1 MDTRSYDEMIDELS
15 EICGIVREYY
25 DIFGHKK
32 VASSETQKAIL
43 RAMGIKLDSPEE
55 IRREIE
61 ERRERHW
68 KSFVEPVRV
77 VSENE
82 QPLAIPVHVPV
93 EKGEERRLRLTWS
106 FKDEEG
112 GKVES
117 MLSGDAISVAED
129 RYIDGIRYAKIDL
142 REERRFHIGYYELD
156 VQCAHPAPV
165 FPGGENRLQKRVKVI
180 ITPDTCYLP
189 PLLQGGRTW
198 GLSINLY
205 SVGSRC
211 NWGIGDFG
219 DLAEIV
225 KWVSDLKGGFVG
237 INPLHLIPN
246 TRTFG
251 TSPYSPITKLYK
263 NFIYLSIEKIPE
275 VSESEEIQATLR
287 SDSFQAK
294 LRSLK
299 RDKLIDYGKTASLK
313 EEILR
318 RAFAVF
324 YERHHTTDTPRGKD
338 FKKYVSEGGSA
349 LEYFGLFMAIQGQ
362 MKRVH
367 HAGGWQEW
375 PEAYRHP
382 SDPLVLEFKKTH
394 AKEILFYQYVQW
406 LIEKQHQEIAELVGD
421 LGMAVGLYHDLAIGS
436 VDGGSDVW
444 CYQDMIAGDVD
455 TGAPPDDYSIHG
467 QNWGFPPLIPDR
479 LKERGYEFFV
489 QTIRRNMKYGG
500 ALRIDHALGLFR
512 LFWIPEG
519 MAPKDGA
526 YVRYPSE
533 DLLRIIALES
543 VRNNAVVIAEDLGTI
558 GENVREELKK
568 FRMFSYR
575 LFYFERDYPDPSFL
589 PPERY
594 PNMALCAVTTHDLPT
609 LYGYWI
615 DQDLRTK
622 KKLGMYPDQ
631 DIWRL
636 QVNERERDKQLIL
649 SALKSHRLLPDGYPT
664 DPKEIP
670 QMTPELCLAIYR
682 YLAKT
687 PCKLILVSLDDILG
701 TLDQQNMPATVDSY
715 PNWIQKAPVP
725 LEEILSDSRFS
736 DLSEVFEKP

>member
-1 MDTRSYDEMIDELS
+1 MDTPSYDEMIDELS

-32 VASSETQKAIL
+32 VTSSETQKAIL

-61 ERRERHW
+61 ERKERHW

-77 VSENE
+77 VSEDE
-82 QPLAIPVHVPV
+82 QPLTIPVYVPV
-93 EKGEERRLRLTWS
+93 EEGEERRLRLAWS
-106 FKDEEG
+106 LEDERG
-112 GKVES
+112 GRVES
-117 MLSGDAISVAED
+117 ALSGDAVSAAED
-129 RYIDGIRYAKIDL
+129 HYIDGIRYAKINL
-142 REERRFHIGYYELD
+142 REETRLNIGYYEAD
-156 VQCAHPAPV
+156 VQCAHPAPI
-165 FPGGENRLQKRVKVI
+165 FQGGKNRLQKRVKVI
-180 ITPDTCYLP
+180 ITPDACYLP
-189 PLLQGGRTW
+189 TPLQAGRTW

-205 SVGSRC
+205 SIASRG
-211 NWGIGDFG
+211 NWGIGDFD

-225 KWVSDLKGGFVG
+225 KWVADLKGGFVG
-237 INPLHLIPN
+237 INPLHLISN

-275 VSESEEIQATLR
+275 VSESEEIQAIIR
-287 SDSFQAK
+287 SDSFQIE
-294 LRSLK
+294 LSSLK
-299 RDKLIDYGKTASLK
+299 RDKLIDYERIASLK

-318 RAFAVF
+318 RAFAAF
-324 YERHHTTDTPRGKD
+324 YEMHYGKDTPRGKD
-338 FKKYVSEGGSA
+338 FRKYLSEEGFA
-349 LEYFGLFMAIQGQ
+349 LESFALFMALQGH
-362 MKRVH
+362 MKKVH
-367 HAGGWQEW
+367 HAEAWQKW
-375 PEAYRHP
+375 PESYHHP
-382 SDPLVLEFKKTH
+382 SHPSVQEFRKTH

-406 LIEKQHQEIAELVGD
+406 LVEKQHEEIAELIGD

-436 VDGGSDVW
+436 VGGGSDVW

-455 TGAPPDDYSIHG
+455 TGAPPDDYSING
-467 QNWGFPPLIPDR
+467 QNWGFPPLIPER

-512 LFWIPEG
+512 LFWIPKG

-543 VRNNAVVIAEDLGTI
+543 VRNKTVVIAEDLGTI

-568 FRMFSYR
+568 FYMFSYR

-589 PPERY
+589 APEGY
-594 PNMALCAVTTHDLPT
+594 PDMALCAITTHDLPT
-609 LYGYWI
+609 IYGYWI
-615 DQDLRTK
+615 DQDLKTK
-622 KKLGMYPDQ
+622 KELGMYSDNNL
-631 DIWRL
+631 WERH
-636 QVNERERDKQLIL
+636 VNERERDKELIL
-649 SALKSHRLLPDGYPT
+649 SALKSHGLLPDGYPT
-664 DPKEIP
+664 DPKKIP
-670 QMTPELCLAIYR
+670 EMTPELCLAIYR

-687 PCKLILVSLDDILG
+687 PCKLVLVSLDDILG
-701 TLDQQNMPATVDSY
+701 ALNQQNMPATVGSY
-715 PNWIQKAPVP
+715 PNWMQKTPLT
-725 LEEILSDSRFS
+725 LEEILSDKRFP
-736 DLSEVFEKP
+736 DLSAVFAKR